1 MSDTKASWLSA
12 PVAILLGAALIAG
25 SVLYIG
31 KSPSDG
37 TANVLQPGDQ
47 QIATIE
53 DYESL
58 VTESDPVLGNPDAP
72 VTIVEFSDFQCPYC
86 RSFWLSTYPQL
97 KKDYIDTGK
106 VKLVYRN
113 FPLPFHSAAMP
124 SAIGG
129 QCAEDQ
135 GKFWEY
141 HDELFAQQMKLEA
154 DPTRV
159 AVTIP
164 YAEPEIKAW
173 ARSAGLD
180 GAAFDACLDAKTYEA
195 SVQED
200 IAAADA
206 ATVEAN
212 IQNEWGTPGFF
223 VNGFPVVG
231 AQPFAAFQQAIEA
244 AL

>member
-1 MSDTKASWLSA
+1 MTETKASWLSA

-25 SVLYIG
+25 SVLFIG
-31 KSPSDG
+31 KTPNDG
-37 TANVLQPGDQ
+37 AANVLQTGDQ
-47 QIATIE
+47 QPGSVE
-53 DYESL
+53 DYDAL
-58 VTESDPVLGNPDAP
+58 VTEDAPVLGDPDAP

-97 KKDYIDTGK
+97 KKEYIDTGK

-129 QCAEDQ
+129 QCAQDQ

-159 AVTIP
+159 AVTVT
-164 YAEPEIKAW
+164 YAEAEIKAW
-173 ARSAGLD
+173 ARSAGLN
-180 GAAFDACLDAKTYEA
+180 GAAFDACLDAATYA
-195 SVQED
+195 DFVQND
-200 IAAADA
+200 ITAANA
-206 ATVEAN
+206 ATIEAN

-223 VNGFPVVG
+223 VNGTPVVG
-231 AQPFAAFQQAIEA
+231 AQPFASFQQAIEA